1 MSVAHRV
8 SEILKEHVTLEVEG
22 IDRMYLNAYVP
33 RLQSPE
39 GVSGFFRFHR
49 GHQFASSALMDP
61 MTKKFI
67 AAIEDFA
74 RAEQIPLITFRK
86 NERKDDMAK
95 EMLSRFDR
103 KEGVMFIGKA
113 QEKTAVFRTEKRT
126 NPKTGRTYPWLVRS
140 TAMVNHYYFY
150 LLDRDF
156 GPLFIKF
163 CSYFPY
169 TAKVC
174 INGHEWLK
182 QQLTARG
189 IAFEP
194 LDNGILSC
202 EDPKRV
208 QRICEQL
215 DAAKIDAMF
224 RKWLK
229 RLPHPFGGKDR
240 EAGYRYDLSILQAE
254 FSLTMVFDRPLTGR
268 VFFEEVIRE
277 NLDLGRPDQVQLIFE
292 RRVTKRT
299 PGRFRTRVITDGVIP
314 SLHAN
319 YKSAKIKE
327 YFKEGRALRVETTIN
342 DTRAFYIGK
351 RLMNLPKLRELG
363 FAANRRL
370 LDVQT
375 ISHDC
380 AVGEDTW
387 NQVVRP
393 ITVGEQRVA
402 ALRFDDPRVQALF
415 LAVLLYL
422 FQTDG
427 FTSKQLREPLAQLL
441 GIDPAKITR
450 ARMTYDLRR
459 LRLHGIIERIP
470 KSHRFRITA
479 EGLRIALFFSRTWAR
494 LLRPGLSLIAPPAP
508 ENQSALRRAFE
519 NLEDQINRFVENQKI
534 AA

>member
-8 SEILKEHVTLEVEG
+8 SEILEQHVTLAWEG
-22 IDRMYLNAYVP
+22 IDRMYLNGYVP

-39 GVSGFFRFHR
+39 GTAAFFRFHL
-49 GHQFASSALMDP
+49 GQPFASSALMDP
-61 MTKKFI
+61 ISKKFI
-67 AAIEDFA
+67 AAIEEFA
-74 RAEQIPLITFRK
+74 LAEQVPLITFHK
-86 NERKDDMAK
+86 KERKDDIAK
-95 EMLSRFDR
+95 AMRVGFERE
-103 KEGVMFIGKA
+103 EGVVFIGKA
-113 QEKTAVFRTEKRT
+113 QEKTPVFRTEKRT
-126 NPKTGRTYPWLVRS
+126 SATGQTYPWIVRS

-150 LLDRDF
+150 IVDRDF

-174 INGHEWLK
+174 LNGHEWLK
-182 QQLTARG
+182 QQLAARG

-202 EDPKRV
+202 DDPKRV

-215 DAAKIDAMF
+215 DAAKIEAVF

-229 RLPHPFGGKDR
+229 RLPHPFTGKDR

-254 FSLTMVFDRPLTGR
+254 FSLTMVLDRPVTGR

-277 NLDLGRPDQVQLIFE
+277 NLDLGRPDHVQLIFD
-292 RRVTKRT
+292 RRVTKKT
-299 PGRFRTRVITDGVIP
+299 PGRFRTRVITNGVIP
-314 SLHAN
+314 SLHVN
-319 YKSAKIKE
+319 YKSARIKE

-342 DTRAFYIGK
+342 DTRAFDIGK

-370 LDVQT
+370 LDVQK

-387 NQVVRP
+387 GQVVRP
-393 ITVGEQRVA
+393 ITVGQQRA
-402 ALRFDDPRVQALF
+402 SALRFDDPRVQALF
-415 LAVLLYL
+415 LVLVLYI

-427 FTSKQLREPLAQLL
+427 FASKQLREPLAQLL
-441 GIDPAKITR
+441 GLDPAIITR

-470 KSHRFRITA
+470 RTHRFRITP

-494 LLRPGLSLIAPPAP
+494 LFRPGLSLIAPHAP
-508 ENQSALRRAFE
+508 DNQTALRRAFQE
-519 NLEDQINRFVENQKI
+519 LEHQISRFAETQKI